1 MYFRFDVE
9 EKVMESLRELYR
21 IGFGPSSSHTMGPA
35 RAAELYLAGVPS
47 AARFRI
53 TLYGSLAATGRG
65 HFTDRAVQRVLGA
78 ERTEIVWKVD
88 ESLPEHP
95 NGMRFE
101 AWTEQG
107 DPLADR
113 IYYSIGGG
121 ALKTPEGMKDS
132 LGEPYPF
139 GNMTEILAHCDE
151 TGMPLWQVVED
162 FEGPE
167 IVNYLNSVI
176 ERMWQSIEFGLKH
189 DGVLP
194 GGLRLSRKARLFYRK
209 ARLAQKDLRRTGI
222 VTAYATAV
230 AEENASLGTVVTAPT
245 CGSCGVVP
253 AVLRYLRE
261 SLGCDRLELIHALE
275 IAGLFGAVV
284 KRNGSISGAEVGCQ
298 GEIGVACAM
307 AAAAA
312 AYLYGGTASQCEM
325 AAEIGLE
332 HFLGL
337 TCDPVLGLVQIPC
350 IERNAIAANRA
361 LVAGEMAILT
371 DGRHRVSFDDVVKT
385 MLRTGHDLPSV
396 YRETSAGGLAA
407 LTSLTN

>member
-1 MYFRFDVE
+1 
-9 EKVMESLRELYR
+9 MESLKELYR

-35 RAAELYLAGVPS
+35 RAAETYLKKVPG
-47 AARFRI
+47 AVRFRL
-53 TLYGSLAATGRG
+53 TLFGSLAATGRG
-65 HFTDRAVQRVLGA
+65 HFTDRAAERVLGA
-78 ERTEIVWKVD
+78 ERTEIVWKSD
-88 ESLPEHP
+88 EVLPRHP

-101 AWTEQG
+101 AWDAEG
-107 DPLADR
+107 RELPAWEC
-113 IYYSIGGG
+113 YSVGGG
-121 ALKTPEGMKDS
+121 ALV
-132 LGEPYPF
+132 GENQSVEKKVVYPY
-139 GNMTEILAHCDE
+139 GSIREILAYCDE
-151 TGMPLWQVVED
+151 TGIPLWQIVED
-162 FEGPE
+162 AEGSE
-167 IVNYLNSVI
+167 IVTYLESVLDQ
-176 ERMWQSIEFGLKH
+176 MWMSIESGLKH

-194 GGLRLSRKARLFYRK
+194 GGLRLARKARSFYRK
-209 ARLAQKDLRRTGI
+209 ALLVRKDLQRTGI

-245 CGSCGVVP
+245 CGSCGVMP

-275 IAGLFGAVV
+275 IAGLFGAMV

-312 AYLYGGTASQCEM
+312 AYLYGGTPPQCEM
-325 AAEIGLE
+325 AAEVGLE

-337 TCDPVLGLVQIPC
+337 TCDPILGLVQIPC

-371 DGRHRVSFDDVVKT
+371 DGRHRISFDDVVKT
-385 MLRTGHDLPSV
+385 MLKTGHDLPSV
-396 YRETSAGGLAA
+396 YRETAAGGLAA
-407 LTSLTN
+407 LRVE